1 MGVLGKISKK
11 RLLKHIDDE
20 ITKLMT
26 KQSEGAMLFGSG
38 YDSGQHDALKKLKK
52 WVYDTGSD

>member
-1 MGVLGKISKK
+1 MGMLGSIKK
-11 RLLKHIDDE
+11 VRLLKYIDDE

-26 KQSEGAMLFGSG
+26 KQSKGAMLFGSG

-52 WVYDTGSD
+52 WVYDTRSD